1 MKAENEKYDRILR
14 ILRKSKPVLGNTD
27 EIEEK
32 VINRIIQ
39 TTRKAKSSF
48 NIFDFMF
55 SWVYV
60 EWVRKSL
67 IAASVFIVIA
77 FGYQQA
83 MILRQ
88 VNSLAARTIY
98 NENLMFM
105 GNTDEI
111 ADKLLL
117 YKFTDRKTHDKQI
130 KISERQ
136 MKRLIDAVNE
146 LQLKYDDLIRVIEEN
161 PELKKYF
168 DEKISENNRKK
179 LKL

>member
-1 MKAENEKYDRILR
+1 MKTESEKYNGILR
-14 ILRKSKPVLGNTD
+14 ILRKSKPVMGSTE
-27 EIEEK
+27 EIEEM
-32 VINRIIQ
+32 VITRIIL
-39 TTRKAKSSF
+39 TTRKAKPSF
-48 NIFDFMF
+48 SIFDFMF
-55 SWVYV
+55 RWVYV

-67 IAASVFIVIA
+67 IAASGLIIIA
-77 FGYQQA
+77 FGCQQA
-83 MILRQ
+83 MILKQ

-117 YKFTDRKTHDKQI
+117 YKFTNRKTRDKQI

-146 LQLKYDDLIRVIEEN
+146 LQIKYDDLIRVIEEN

-179 LKL
+179 LNL